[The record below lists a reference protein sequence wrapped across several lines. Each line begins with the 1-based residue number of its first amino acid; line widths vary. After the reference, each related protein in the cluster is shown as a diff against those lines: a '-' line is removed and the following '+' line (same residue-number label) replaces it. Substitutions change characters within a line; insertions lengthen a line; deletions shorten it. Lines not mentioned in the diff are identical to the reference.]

1 MHRSPIQVFQDTAVK
16 LLAQPPQGLSLDDV
30 LMRLALL
37 RPDILSQIRAEV
49 DTEAVPTPEGG
60 LRGSLRLHPFEI
72 IPQVT
77 RVVTPWGQHGV
88 VSELALTEAH
98 QERGNFQATLRL
110 DLRST
115 KNDRA
120 RALYLELRPA
130 VPQKTG
136 TGATPEALWRSV
148 EWGLKHLRDKLAAY
162 GRARRARSKGQI
174 AWEGMVAGGVTGWV
188 AGLMTIRSR
197 HRREGREHGTDLA
210 LCYFGAAIIYVFL
223 WSTLVALAHHPSA
236 LGDWS
241 GA

>member
-174 AWEGMVAGGVTGWV
+174 AWEGMVAGQEVSRDVQTLKAWLEL
-188 AGLMTIRSR
+188 GLPETKAYSKASVSELAREVSDTLNFFITEQEV
-197 HRREGREHGTDLA
+197 RR
-210 LCYFGAAIIYVFL
+210 
-223 WSTLVALAHHPSA
+223 
-236 LGDWS
+236 
-241 GA
+241 